1 MVYAL
6 TIGLAEGIWVIGA
19 EATSGNYTVKYGNAY
34 EVTAYYMA
42 CEVRLDDSD
51 ILDETRIT

>member
-34 EVTAYYMA
+34 ESPPSQLIVWLVQYAQGA
-42 CEVRLDDSD
+42 IGRF
-51 ILDETRIT
+51 